1 MKVMK
6 FGGTSVQDASA
17 ILRLIQI
24 TKNQQGPALVVVSA
38 LSKVT
43 DQLLQICELTENQ
56 NSTGALELLETLSV
70 RHQTVASDLN
80 ISKGSCDS
88 IQTSFHRL
96 AVLIKAMAE
105 LGEVSLKSK
114 DLVVSHGEIWS
125 SLLVHAAVQQVTP
138 SAFWADSR
146 TLIKTNSVFGAAA
159 VNWPQTHEQIQS
171 KLLPQLQK
179 SFIGVTQG
187 FIGADS
193 YSATTTL
200 GRGGSDYS
208 GAIYGACLNASV
220 VEIWTDVTGIMTTDP
235 RVVPGARTIQELDY
249 HEAAE
254 MAYFGA
260 KVLHPATI
268 FPAVEKNIP
277 VMILN
282 SLKPSE
288 AGTRI
293 SGQSPIRS
301 GIQGIAFKQNVT
313 LVNIHSTRM
322 LGAHGF
328 LKSVFDLFAEYR
340 LSVDLISTSE
350 VSLSLTLD
358 PSHKP
363 GDLDQLTEKL
373 SAFATVEISGGNA
386 TVSLVGKGIRSTAGL
401 GARIFDEIKDFNVRM
416 ISMGASELNLS
427 LVVSQ
432 KDLIPIAVR
441 LHKLCAAQSP
451 SNN

>member
-17 ILRLIQI
+17 ILRLIEIAMKQS
-24 TKNQQGPALVVVSA
+24 TPALIVVSA

-43 DQLLQICELTENQ
+43 DQLLQICKLTENQ
-56 NSTGALELLETLSV
+56 NPIKALELLQELAN
-70 RHQTVASDLN
+70 RHQSIGAELK
-80 ISKGSCDS
+80 ISESAKAS
-88 IQTSFHRL
+88 IQTSFEQL
-96 AVLIKAMAE
+96 AVLIQAMAQ

-125 SLLVHAAVQQVTP
+125 SLLVHAALQQKVP
-138 SAFWADSR
+138 NAFWADSR
-146 TLIKTNSVFGAAA
+146 TLIKTNSAFGIAA
-159 VNWPQTHEQIQS
+159 VDWPQTQDHIQS

-179 SFIGVTQG
+179 SLLGVAQG
-187 FIGADS
+187 FIGSDS
-193 YSATTTL
+193 NSATTTL

-235 RVVPGARTIQELDY
+235 RVVPEARTIQELDY

-282 SLKPSE
+282 SLKPDQP
-288 AGTRI
+288 GTRI
-293 SGQSPIRS
+293 SGQSPNRA
-301 GIQGIAFKQNVT
+301 GIQGLAFKQNVT

-328 LKSVFDLFAEYR
+328 LKSVFDLFAEHQ

-358 PSHKP
+358 PSHSP
-363 GDLDQLTEKL
+363 ADLDQLVEKL
-373 SAFATVEISGGNA
+373 RAFSTVEISGGNA

-427 LVVSQ
+427 LVVAQ
-432 KDLIPIAVR
+432 KDLIPIAGK
-441 LHKLCAAQSP
+441 LHKLCL
-451 SNN
+451 SNI